1 MVLIIIIRIAI
12 LLTFFLLMAEGVAA
26 IIWVRW
32 FTKRYVRKHLEL
44 EARIEIVEQRTKVVK
59 E

>member
-26 IIWVRW
+26 IIWARW

-44 EARIEIVEQRTKVVK
+44 EARIEIVERKVK
-59 E
+59 IT